1 MKLKNTIS
9 LILINKTFLFIS
21 YFKMIKLESILR
33 YKNIIIKELFET
45 ITKLLKINYR

>member
-1 MKLKNTIS
+1 MKLNNKIS

-21 YFKMIKLESILR
+21 DFKIIKQESILR

-45 ITKLLKINYR
+45 IAKLLKINYK